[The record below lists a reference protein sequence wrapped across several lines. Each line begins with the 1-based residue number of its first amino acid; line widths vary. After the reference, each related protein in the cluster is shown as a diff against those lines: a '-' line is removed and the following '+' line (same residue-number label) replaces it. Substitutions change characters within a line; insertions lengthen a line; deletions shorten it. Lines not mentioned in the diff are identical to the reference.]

1 MIRIIS
7 SITLLLFINSVIFTQ
22 STNNINN
29 INNTNNS
36 YNKEA
41 TTTTA
46 ITIINQ
52 YPDYP
57 ATPGD
62 VYDIYILTSINQDKT
77 ISGFVDTNYDIDL
90 SFIGD
95 VNVRGLKYTEV
106 QDKLKTKIGNA
117 YPGSIVNVVM
127 RATGKFKITL
137 LGEVTNAQIIDTKGV
152 NTLSEVIENKTTPYA
167 SIRNIEIRSEDGS
180 LNTYDLFK
188 FQRYASKKNN
198 PFLRPNDVIT
208 LRPYEKKISIQG
220 EVKRPGT
227 YELING
233 DSLYDVINI
242 YGDGFNKNAVKTEIQ
257 IKRFTD
263 IDGEYSDSTLFVN
276 GETQELKN
284 IKLHD
289 GDQVTIKNRLDYI
302 SKVTIQGAIS
312 PKEEPTSDAGNSVSN
327 RIPVTITS
335 GSRVSTA
342 IKDMNATFNLT
353 SDLEKAF
360 VLRDGEKIEINIK
373 SILEQVSH
381 EDDIILENKDIII
394 IPFRQLKVFV
404 AGSVNKA
411 GTVPFIENRNARY
424 YIGLAGGFNLKE
436 NFFRSYSIRNVYG
449 EKVKGNSIIQP
460 EDAIWV
466 NKDHPIAYLEEYAG
480 YITAII
486 TTFFVVKG
494 MYDLGSA
501 IAESDSAA
509 INAQKP

>member
-1 MIRIIS
+1 MKRAIGIL
-7 SITLLLFINSVIFTQ
+7 TLLLFINATIISQ
-22 STNNINN
+22 STQ
-29 INNTNNS
+29 NT
-36 YNKEA
+36 YNRE
-41 TTTTA
+41 TTSNTA

-62 VYDIYILTSINQDKT
+62 VYDIYILTSVNQDKT
-77 ISGFVDTNYDIDL
+77 ISGFVDSNYDIDL
-90 SFIGD
+90 SFIGS

-106 QDKLKTKIGNA
+106 QDKLKTKISNA

-127 RATGKFKITL
+127 RATGKFKVTL
-137 LGEVTNAQIIDTKGV
+137 LGEVKNAEILETMGVKTLADIIKD
-152 NTLSEVIENKTTPYA
+152 KTTLYA
-167 SIRNIEIRSEDGS
+167 SLRNIEIRSEDGS
-180 LNTYDLFK
+180 LKTYDLFK

-208 LRPYEKKISIQG
+208 IRPYEKRVHIEG

-233 DSLYDVINI
+233 DSLYELLNV
-242 YGDGFNKNAVKTEIQ
+242 YGDGLTKNSVISEIQ
-257 IKRFTD
+257 IKRFVD
-263 IDGEYSDSTLFVN
+263 NEGEYNDSTLFVN
-276 GETQELKN
+276 AKVQDINN
-284 IKLHD
+284 IKLND
-289 GDQVTIKNRLDYI
+289 GDQVIIKNKLNYI
-302 SKVTIQGAIS
+302 SKITIQGAVS

-335 GSRVSTA
+335 GSRVSTV

-360 VLRDGEKIEINIK
+360 VLRNGEKIEINIK
-373 SILEQVSH
+373 SIMEQINH
-381 EDDIILENKDIII
+381 DDDIQLENKDIII

-404 AGSVNKA
+404 AGSVNKPGA
-411 GTVPFIENRNARY
+411 VPFIENRNARY

-436 NFFRSYSIRNVYG
+436 NFFRSYSIRDVYG
-449 EKVKGNSIIQP
+449 EKVKGNAIISP